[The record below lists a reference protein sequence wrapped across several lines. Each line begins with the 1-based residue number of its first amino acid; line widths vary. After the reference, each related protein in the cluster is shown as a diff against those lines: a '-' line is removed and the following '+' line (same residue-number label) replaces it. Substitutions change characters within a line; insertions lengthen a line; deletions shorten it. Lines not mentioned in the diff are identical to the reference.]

1 MNNATPDPDS
11 DWQEQ
16 MDAEWR
22 KEAANRAALLESLIH
37 QKDWVACRRWIN
49 QWQAEA
55 SAEVLTRP
63 GADLLPPTDK
73 TNRLGDL
80 TIMTHPIGYYTSYS
94 PGRDAGT
101 LLDQLQQR
109 YGAQLQGMHRLSKMA
124 FRAALANYITQQV
137 AWKDN
142 PSEAMDMAD
151 ALESAWA
158 EIWEHDEEAAQYI
171 LKSSSLSQ
179 SDLEGL
185 IEAISAQIRDKV

>member
-37 QKDWVACRRWIN
+37 KKDWVACRRWVN

-94 PGRDAGT
+94 PDRDAGT

-124 FRAALANYITQQV
+124 FRAALANYITQQGGKV
-137 AWKDN
+137 AKLSPAATETLKLLSCIGCRKIFPHSRW
-142 PSEAMDMAD
+142 EASFSDCLWRFTMAFTVF
-151 ALESAWA
+151 LS
-158 EIWEHDEEAAQYI
+158 
-171 LKSSSLSQ
+171 KCNSLAM
-179 SDLEGL
+179 E
-185 IEAISAQIRDKV
+185 R